1 MGNEARVGRSE
12 LALAAGTAVNAVF
25 AYSFVTAWRRKGAPF
40 VPSAQAKIDAI
51 FGRGGVLQS
60 HVRRRQ
66 HAVDLGSGGGAF
78 VRAAVRNGHFAR
90 ATGYELN
97 PALVLFARIQSVLA
111 RGEHFRLCSLWD
123 ADLSDADLVF
133 VYGVPS
139 IMVALEAKLTRE
151 LPLDAVVV
159 SNLFRFPDVEENRTT
174 ALVEEASQWVDAG
187 LQNLSMD
194 DSGMLFVYRHRA
206 KSSE

>member
-1 MGNEARVGRSE
+1 MHWTWFHRE
-12 LALAAGTAVNAVF
+12 LEG
-25 AYSFVTAWRRKGAPF
+25 
-40 VPSAQAKIDAI
+40 
-51 FGRGGVLQS
+51 
-60 HVRRRQ
+60 
-66 HAVDLGSGGGAF
+66 
-78 VRAAVRNGHFAR
+78 
-90 ATGYELN
+90 ELDEESV
-97 PALVLFARIQSVLA
+97 ALVFGEALRGAKRVL
-111 RGEHFRLCSLWD
+111 

-151 LPLDAVVV
+151 LPVDAVVV